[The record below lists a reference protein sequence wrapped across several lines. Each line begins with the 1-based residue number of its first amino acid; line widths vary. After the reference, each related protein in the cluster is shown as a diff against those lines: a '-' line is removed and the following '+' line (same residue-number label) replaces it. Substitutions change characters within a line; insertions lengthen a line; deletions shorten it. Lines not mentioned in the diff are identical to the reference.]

1 MRLRTAVRRTAL
13 LLLPLSAA
21 LLPAAPASAA
31 PAPLTGLFRLTA
43 GSCAGAPAG
52 SWFRMV
58 QPGGKAA
65 SGPYVSNSN
74 STCASD
80 KTYTLLSPGSDGG
93 LRTGGYQ
100 PQGAQTL
107 VKAATFFGFPFVANT
122 NAVDPQTGTA
132 VRAPEVLADGSAL
145 SGDLRAFGVTWN
157 GQSFNQGAPKPD
169 GSTPGITQRLT
180 GTYSAATGAFSL
192 TWVSQIVGGAFNN
205 FSGVWHLTGTF
216 VPSGTA
222 AATAP
227 ASRPTPTHAATGA
240 PTPASAQPAVVATPA
255 AVAGVPTA
263 SASATPGATQAA
275 TTPPAV
281 AAATDA
287 PTAEPSQAAPVQASS
302 TGKDDGVPTWA
313 TVLSVLAVAGAATAL
328 VVVRRRGGVA

>member
-13 LLLPLSAA
+13 LLLPLTAA
-21 LLPAAPASAA
+21 LLPAAPAAAA

-43 GSCAGAPAG
+43 GSCAGAPSG

-80 KTYTLLSPGSDGG
+80 QTYTLLSPGSDGG

-100 PQGAQTL
+100 PRGAQSL
-107 VKAATFFGFPFVANT
+107 VKAATFFGFPFIANT

-132 VRAPEVLADGSAL
+132 VRAPEVLANGSAL

-157 GQSFNQGAPKPD
+157 GQNFNQGAPKPD

-180 GTYSAATGAFSL
+180 GSYDAATGAFSL

-222 AATAP
+222 ASTAP
-227 ASRPTPTHAATGA
+227 TSQPAPTRAATGA
-240 PTPASAQPAVVATPA
+240 PTPASSQPAVVATPA
-255 AVAGVPTA
+255 TVAGVP
-263 SASATPGATQAA
+263 SATPTPGATAVTTTPPPA
-275 TTPPAV
+275 TTPP
-281 AAATDA
+281 ATDA
-287 PTAEPSQAAPVQASS
+287 PTAEATAPALASS
-302 TGKDDGVPTWA
+302 AGKDEGVPAWA
-313 TVLSVLAVAGAATAL
+313 AVLSVLTVAGAAL
-328 VVVRRRGGVA
+328 SVVVARRRGSAA